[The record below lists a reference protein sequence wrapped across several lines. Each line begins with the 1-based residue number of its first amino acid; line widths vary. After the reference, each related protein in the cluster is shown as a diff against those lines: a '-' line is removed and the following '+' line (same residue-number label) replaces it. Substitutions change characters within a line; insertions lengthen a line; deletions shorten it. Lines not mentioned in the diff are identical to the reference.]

1 MKLINKIPLLHRIFG
16 KKYFIIS
23 VEQGLKDDEVLIFR
37 HRIYI
42 KKLVEKN

>member
-1 MKLINKIPLLHRIFG
+1 MKILKKIPILHRIFG
-16 KKYFIIS
+16 KKYRIIP